1 MPLPQ
6 QFNTERVSHF
16 VITPEFSVKKDT
28 DGPTTGQYRPAF
40 GSISFRGYTDK
51 TGVFGASGR
60 EVQYVIS
67 RDDKGRPKGKWFTLS
82 QSHNAFKVNDTDQD
96 TEGKSMYKFIANS
109 PWCEGSENGTYI
121 RDEKG
126 NRIQLDV
133 RYRLMDSEADAEVA
147 LIAGQKR
154 AKAQNSV
161 LELDDQTLLEIATI
175 GTGYRGSEKMMRH
188 KVFEWAGIKPD
199 DYNAVLESGDRP
211 YRALIRRGI
220 NDKILSLKGEIIYWE
235 ATVLGAN
242 EDIAVQV
249 LLQDKTL
256 LDALK
261 EKIKIEF
268 SEPEK
273 KKAGRPPKTEK
284 K

>member
-1 MPLPQ
+1 MAVAK
-6 QFNTERVSHF
+6 QFNTEKISHF
-16 VITPEFSVKKDT
+16 VVTEEFATKKDVG
-28 DGPTTGQYRPAF
+28 GPTNGQIRPAF
-40 GSISFRGYTDK
+40 GSISFRAYVDR
-51 TGVFGASGR
+51 TGVFGTTGR

-82 QSHNAFKVNDTDQD
+82 QSHNAFKVNDTDCD
-96 TEGKSMYKFIANS
+96 TEGKSMYDFIANH
-109 PWCEGSENGTYI
+109 PWCEGSPNGDYREVDGKI
-121 RDEKG
+121 VQV
-126 NRIQLDV
+126 NV
-133 RYRLMDSEADAEVA
+133 RYRLMDSEADAERA
-147 LIAGQKR
+147 LEAGQKR

-161 LELDDQTLLEIATI
+161 LELDEQTLLEVATI

-199 DYNAVLESGDRP
+199 DYLEALNSGDRA

-220 NDKILSLKGEIIYWE
+220 NDKVLTLKGEIIYWE

-242 EDIAVQV
+242 EDIAVQA

-256 LDALK
+256 FEALK

-273 KKAGRPPKTEK
+273 KKAGRPPKNEK